1 MELYKVQMIVD
12 SIELSALGIMIAILA
27 AVVILIMSK

>member
-1 MELYKVQMIVD
+1 MQMIVD